1 MLIIRIVQ
9 IWYSGSCPNEHCC
22 EQTAI
27 LTRPSQNS
35 LFLPSYTN
43 SVFLHSRKRPA
54 PATDTFFTSWVCPL
68 TRASTVFVLCIHK
81 IIYIKQ
87 FNKNSFSHSKF
98 AFDLV
103 LKGIVSG
110 PRGWI
115 IVQILSGMRRKG
127 MRRSE
132 VICLK
137 SIGRVIRNRTN
148 WNHVLRLAT
157 YTTGCA
163 WWKRRYS
170 WMKYMAESPICFCS
184 CAVRIYLILTGYHSS
199 VWDGR

>member
-1 MLIIRIVQ
+1 MEALLTDTVVSRQ
-9 IWYSGSCPNEHCC
+9 LYS
-22 EQTAI
+22 
-27 LTRPSQNS
+27 RPSSQNS
-35 LFLPSYTN
+35 LFLNFHTN
-43 SVFLHSRKRPA
+43 SVLLHSRKRPA
-54 PATDTFFTSWVCPL
+54 PPVRTPFSRPECVRLRELPL
-68 TRASTVFVLCIHK
+68 YVLCIYK

-110 PRGWI
+110 PQGWI

-163 WWKRRYS
+163 WWKRRYPR
-170 WMKYMAESPICFCS
+170 MKYMAESPICFCS